1 MAVNC
6 KLNKP
11 PAFIPKAL
19 VAITV
24 VVAQLLT
31 PLPQARAQS
40 VLPTLGDGS
49 DTSTAEERLLGD
61 TIAREL
67 YRDPDYTDDP
77 VLTEYTLRVW
87 QRLLDAARAKGEL
100 TPEMDQR
107 FAWQVLLGRDRTV
120 NAFALPGGYLGL
132 NAGLLAITDSQDEF
146 ASVLAHE
153 LSHVT
158 QRHISRL
165 ITQDKQQ
172 LPLMLA
178 TLLLGAL
185 AVSKSPDMA
194 NAVVAGGT
202 ALTAQHQLNFSRD
215 MEREA
220 DRIGYGV
227 LVKAGYDGAAFA
239 AMFEKLQQSSRLND
253 NGAFPYLRSHPLT
266 TERIAD
272 MRSRAMMDTQRVT
285 PTRADGS
292 GAPAASAPVPAP
304 ASIPAATTPLPPP
317 AAANGTADATPT
329 LDPITVRARADGSLE
344 HLLIATRARVVSRS
358 GVDDLRAWGAAPDEA
373 GFAREPLGKQASGLY
388 AATLSRLRQRDFASA
403 RALAARLT
411 ALVAPEHDT
420 RALRLAELLQV
431 EVEIAAGEG
440 AAAARLLAAS
450 PEPHARP
457 ERIDA
462 AEAAL
467 AGSGRR
473 ADAIDGLQTW
483 VATHPRDGAAWQ
495 WLAQLYEADGQR
507 MRALRAQG
515 EQQMAQLD
523 WAGAVDRFRAGQAL
537 MRTGGTRE
545 DYIEASIID
554 TRLAEAQSR
563 LADEKAAKR

>member
-1 MAVNC
+1 LNY
-6 KLNKP
+6 KLNRLL
-11 PAFIPKAL
+11 ALIIKAL
-19 VAITV
+19 LAILLI
-24 VVAQLLT
+24 VAQWSVLL
-31 PLPQARAQS
+31 LPAHAQS

-49 DTSTAEERLLGD
+49 DTSSAEERALGD

-77 VLTEYTLRVW
+77 ILAEYTLRVW

-107 FAWQVLLGRDRTV
+107 FAWKVLLGRDRTV
-120 NAFALPGGYLGL
+120 NAFALPGGYLGV

-165 ITQDKQQ
+165 ITQDKRQ
-172 LPLMLA
+172 LPLMVA
-178 TLLLGAL
+178 TMLLGAL
-185 AVSKSPDMA
+185 AISKSPELA
-194 NAVVAGGT
+194 NAVVVGGS

-253 NGAFPYLRSHPLT
+253 NGSFPYLRSHPLT

-272 MRSRAMMDTQRVT
+272 MRSRVMMDEQGAA
-285 PTRADGS
+285 PPQKGS
-292 GAPAASAPVPAP
+292 SPRESAARD
-304 ASIPAATTPLPPP
+304 
-317 AAANGTADATPT
+317 DATDASGT
-329 LDPITVRARADGSLE
+329 LDAITVRARADVSLE
-344 HLLIATRARVVSRS
+344 HTLIATRARVVSRG
-358 GVDDLRAWGAAPDEA
+358 GVDDLRAWATAPDEA
-373 GFAREPLGKQASGLY
+373 GFRLEPRAQQASGLY
-388 AATLSRLRQRDFASA
+388 AAAMSRMRERDFAGA
-403 RALAARLT
+403 RALAARLP
-411 ALVAPEHDT
+411 ALIGPMNDAG
-420 RALRLAELLQV
+420 AMRLALLLQV
-431 EVEIAAGEG
+431 EVEIAAGDG
-440 AAAARLLAAS
+440 AAAARLLAGSQQAG
-450 PEPHARP
+450 ARP
-457 ERIDA
+457 ERIYA

-467 AGSGRR
+467 AGGGSL

-495 WLAQLYEADGQR
+495 WLGQLYSADGQK

-537 MRTGGTRE
+537 LRSGGSRE

-554 TRLAEAQSR
+554 TRLADAQSR

>member
-1 MAVNC
+1 MNY
-6 KLNKP
+6 KP
-11 PAFIPKAL
+11 NRPLELYLKAL
-19 VAITV
+19 VAT
-24 VVAQLLT
+24 LLIVLLWALLMR
-31 PLPQARAQS
+31 PVHAQS

-49 DTSTAEERLLGD
+49 DTSTAEERALGD

-67 YRDPDYTDDP
+67 YRDPDYTADP
-77 VLTEYTLRVW
+77 ILAEYTLRVW

-107 FAWQVLLGRDRTV
+107 FAWQVLLGRDRKV

-165 ITQDKQQ
+165 ITQDKRQ
-172 LPLMLA
+172 LPMMLA
-178 TLLLGAL
+178 TMLLGAL
-185 AVSKSPDMA
+185 AVSKSPELA
-194 NAVVAGGT
+194 NAVVVGGS

-253 NGAFPYLRSHPLT
+253 NGSFPYLRSHPLT
-266 TERIAD
+266 TERIAE
-272 MRSRAMMDTQRVT
+272 MRSRVMMDEQGAAKPQKRLLPDKAVT
-285 PTRADGS
+285 GDATADS
-292 GAPAASAPVPAP
+292 
-304 ASIPAATTPLPPP
+304 AATL
-317 AAANGTADATPT
+317 DA
-329 LDPITVRARADGSLE
+329 ITVRARADMSLE
-344 HLLIATRARVVSRS
+344 HTLIATRARVVSRS
-358 GVDDLRAWGAAPDEA
+358 GVDDLRAWATAPDEA
-373 GFAREPLGKQASGLY
+373 GFRTQARAQQASGLY
-388 AATLSRLRQRDFASA
+388 AAAMSRTRQRDFAGA
-403 RALAARLT
+403 QVLAARLP
-411 ALVAPEHDT
+411 ALIGPMNDA
-420 RALRLAELLQV
+420 RALRLAVLLQV
-431 EVEIAAGEG
+431 EVEIAAGDG
-440 AAAARLLAAS
+440 AAAARLLAGS
-450 PEPHARP
+450 QQPDARP
-457 ERIDA
+457 ERIYT

-467 AGSGRR
+467 AGGGKL

-495 WLAQLYEADGQR
+495 WLGQLYGADGQK

-537 MRTGGTRE
+537 MRSGGSRE

-554 TRLAEAQSR
+554 TRLADAQSR